1 MDVITTVKG
10 FQNKYIRILYWLGI
24 MSVLTALAM
33 ILWLVLWGDQSTT
46 SLKWL
51 QFLQTIATF
60 LLPPVLCAWLWSE
73 DHKPI
78 AWLKLDKGFS
88 WETALLAIG
97 IMICSTMNLDEAVGL
112 FSNPLDLIILVKEWY
127 LQMI

>member
-10 FQNKYIRILYWLGI
+10 HQNKYIRILYWLGI

-88 WETALLAIG
+88 WETA
-97 IMICSTMNLDEAVGL
+97 
-112 FSNPLDLIILVKEWY
+112 
-127 LQMI
+127 